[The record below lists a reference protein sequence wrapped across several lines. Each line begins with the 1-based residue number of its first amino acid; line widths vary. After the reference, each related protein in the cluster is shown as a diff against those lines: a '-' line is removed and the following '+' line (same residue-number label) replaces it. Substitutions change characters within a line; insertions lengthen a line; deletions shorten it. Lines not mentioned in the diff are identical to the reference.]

1 VRVCATARSRWRK
14 AWRWIEETTRK
25 YHVTVEVADVT
36 ETHGKTVV
44 TAFASGNLPGSPAQL
59 YYAFILEGGKVARL
73 ELH

>member
-1 VRVCATARSRWRK
+1 MQSPPSVAQGLTLDRGDDR
-14 AWRWIEETTRK
+14 E

-44 TAFASGNLPGSPAQL
+44 TALASGNLPGSPAQL
-59 YYAFILEGGKVARL
+59 RYAFILEGGKVARL